1 MFIALELITL
11 IINLQIA
18 PSYGYPFSTRVG
30 AGRGGLGA
38 DTTFD
43 KKEENTLI

>member
-30 AGRGGLGA
+30 AGGIVA
-38 DTTFD
+38 ETTFD